1 MPTSPVHITASSLQ
15 NYARRLSNSSW
26 CRHWLHWNYP
36 CRSPVEMAINCHDE
50 NGRERVPDFD
60 RIGIPTEVKGNHIY
74 YLFTRVNDD
83 GSLYESTL

>member
-1 MPTSPVHITASSLQ
+1 
-15 NYARRLSNSSW
+15 
-26 CRHWLHWNYP
+26 
-36 CRSPVEMAINCHDE
+36 MAINCHDE